1 MFKQFIKF
9 NSLYELISLL
19 EDITRGFYRNII
31 RCKGNIKTFNH
42 IYHFELVNNLYS
54 INEINDI
61 TNEVK
66 NSEIVF
72 IGYSVNK
79 LALRNRMVIDDY
91 L

>member
-1 MFKQFIKF
+1 MIKQFIKF

-19 EDITRGFYRNII
+19 EDITRGFYGNIV
-31 RCKGNIKTFNH
+31 RSKGNIKTFNH
-42 IYHFELVNNLYS
+42 IYHFELVNTLYS

-61 TNEVK
+61 NNEVK

-79 LALRNRMVIDDY
+79 LTLRNRMVIEDY

>member
-1 MFKQFIKF
+1 MIKQFIKF

-19 EDITRGFYRNII
+19 EDITRGFYGNII

-42 IYHFELVNNLYS
+42 IYHLELVNTLYS
-54 INEINDI
+54 INEINDLN
-61 TNEVK
+61 NEVK

-79 LALRNRMVIDDY
+79 LALRNRMVIEDY